1 MALKE
6 ILGIFIL
13 IVLLAGKLIEKSL
26 KSAAKAGVQQR
37 EHDTIGPDDDAEADM
52 PETVEAVP
60 SMEEADRRPCQVLQ
74 PSVKGM
80 TRGKPAGIEESGKA
94 KSGKLDIDPKK
105 MVIYSE
111 IMNPKF

>member
-1 MALKE
+1 MELKE
-6 ILGIFIL
+6 ILGILIL
-13 IVLLAGKLIEKSL
+13 LIPLVGKLIEKSL
-26 KSAAKAGVQQR
+26 KSAAKAGVQQM
-37 EHDTIGPDDDAEADM
+37 EHDTIGPDDDAEADV

-60 SMEEADRRPCQVLQ
+60 SMEEADMRPYQVLQ

-80 TRGKPAGIEESGKA
+80 SCGKSAGIDDSGKA
-94 KSGKLDIDPKK
+94 EIGKLDIDPKK

>member
-26 KSAAKAGVQQR
+26 KSAAKAGVQQM
-37 EHDTIGPDDDAEADM
+37 EHDTIGPEDDAEADV

-60 SMEEADRRPCQVLQ
+60 SMEEADRRQYRMLQ
-74 PSVKGM
+74 PSVKDM
-80 TRGKPAGIEESGKA
+80 TRRKPAGIEESGKA